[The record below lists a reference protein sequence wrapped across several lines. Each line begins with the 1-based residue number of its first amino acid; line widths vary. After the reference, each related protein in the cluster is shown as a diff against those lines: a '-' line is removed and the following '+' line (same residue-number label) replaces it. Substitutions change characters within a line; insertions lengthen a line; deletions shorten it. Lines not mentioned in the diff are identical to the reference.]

1 MDIIGDPVAV
11 QSQAQQRE
19 QQPKRAEYKNIFDNL
34 MGDDAA
40 APSGNTQSGGGGD
53 MLSANNA
60 PFGPPLDSPAQQS
73 TTSAFGFDI
82 GGNSQQPQQTQQ
94 QAQNVQSSNGQSAF
108 GFDLGGGGGGNVQST
123 ATQQQ
128 QQQSQGQ
135 SANSSAFGFDLGGGG
150 GSGVAQQQAQ
160 VQQQPMMTAS
170 MMQQKMQMRAQT
182 MPMQQQPNLFQQTLA
197 GVGGAQP
204 QRAPQTYGHNDPF
217 AQMMSG
223 GGGQPAAAP
232 VAANRPQKAGPDP
245 FADLA
250 LGSMK

>member
-1 MDIIGDPVAV
+1 
-11 QSQAQQRE
+11 
-19 QQPKRAEYKNIFDNL
+19 
-34 MGDDAA
+34 MG
-40 APSGNTQSGGGGD
+40 N
-53 MLSANNA
+53 
-60 PFGPPLDSPAQQS
+60 
-73 TTSAFGFDI
+73 
-82 GGNSQQPQQTQQ
+82 PQMNPQ
-94 QAQNVQSSNGQSAF
+94 
-108 GFDLGGGGGGNVQST
+108 
-123 ATQQQ
+123 
-128 QQQSQGQ
+128 
-135 SANSSAFGFDLGGGG
+135 
-150 GSGVAQQQAQ
+150 
-160 VQQQPMMTAS
+160 
-170 MMQQKMQMRAQT
+170 MMQQMQNMQQMNLMQQQMQMRAQT